1 MSKDVIKRLK
11 IVKRLKEEYGKELN
25 TFYKKDSSHGWN
37 HIEDVVKNALEIN
50 RKLTLN
56 LNEEHLVLAALFHDI
71 YSDIDRENHHT
82 LAADWFAKF
91 MIKQGKYEASD
102 IMEMSSAIKEHRA
115 SYKGEYSS
123 LLSEVLAAA
132 DRGAPDLN
140 SKIIRSSKYYLER
153 EPNSD
158 LKTIAENVYKHMVE
172 KFSRTGYM
180 KYNAIYSSFYKKEIH
195 NMYVTIDKLSVDKV
209 FNILIENLKEKKEK

>member
-1 MSKDVIKRLK
+1 MSKDFIKRLK
-11 IVKRLKEEYGKELN
+11 IIKRLKEEYGKELN

-37 HIEDVVKNALEIN
+37 HIEDVARNVLEIN
-50 RKLTLN
+50 RKMTLG

-91 MIKQGKYEASD
+91 MIKQNKYNATD
-102 IMEMSSAIKEHRA
+102 IMEMSLAIKEHRA
-115 SYKGEYSS
+115 SYKGEYSN

-132 DRGAPDLN
+132 DRGAPNLN
-140 SKIIRSSKYYLER
+140 SSIIRSSKYYLER

-158 LKTIAENVYKHMVE
+158 LKTIAENVHKHMLE

-180 KYNAIYSSFYKKEIH
+180 KYNTIYSSFYKKEIH
-195 NMYVTIDKLSVDKV
+195 NMYAAIDNLNIDKVL
-209 FNILIENLKEKKEK
+209 NILIENEKQK

>member
-1 MSKDVIKRLK
+1 LD
-11 IVKRLKEEYGKELN
+11 

-37 HIEDVVKNALEIN
+37 HIEDVAKNALEIN
-50 RKLTLN
+50 RRMILN
-56 LNEEHLVLAALFHDI
+56 LNEEYLVLAALFHDI
-71 YSDIDRENHHT
+71 YSDTNRKNHHT

-91 MIKQGKYEASD
+91 MIKQYKYDAID
-102 IMEMSSAIKEHRA
+102 ILEMSSAIKEHRA

-209 FNILIENLKEKKEK
+209 FNILIENLKE

>member
-1 MSKDVIKRLK
+1 M
-11 IVKRLKEEYGKELN
+11 
-25 TFYKKDSSHGWN
+25 
-37 HIEDVVKNALEIN
+37 
-50 RKLTLN
+50 TLN

-115 SYKGEYSS
+115 SYKGEYSNV
-123 LLSEVLAAA
+123 LSEVLAAA

-140 SKIIRSSKYYLER
+140 STIIRSSKYYLER

-209 FNILIENLKEKKEK
+209 FNILIENLKEQEEKRRNR